1 MPGSH
6 RLAAKPTPSNFKTP
20 AARLSSSA
28 RAKPFWSILIAH
40 VLRVMLKGG
49 DVGKVCGSADI
60 ATNGEPTEFG
70 KNRTLRFSD
79 LS

>member
-1 MPGSH
+1 M
-6 RLAAKPTPSNFKTP
+6 
-20 AARLSSSA
+20 
-28 RAKPFWSILIAH
+28 
-40 VLRVMLKGG
+40 LRVMLKGG

-70 KNRTLRFSD
+70 KNRNIRFSD